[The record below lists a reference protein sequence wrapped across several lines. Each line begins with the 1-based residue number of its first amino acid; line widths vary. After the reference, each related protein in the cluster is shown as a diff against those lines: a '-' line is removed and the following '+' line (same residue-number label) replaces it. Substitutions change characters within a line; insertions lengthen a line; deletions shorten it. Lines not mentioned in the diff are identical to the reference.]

1 MDAFEEYSRIFGI
14 GNTPLIRAKRLEDQV
29 GIKKI
34 YLKNEGHNPTKT
46 YKDRHALM
54 HVLSAINNGYKD
66 ITVGTCGNYGA
77 AIAHYATHFDLGA
90 HIFVP
95 NKYSNRR
102 LNELQSAGVGL
113 IREKGEYEDVVRSSI
128 KSAKE
133 NDWYDANSGSNID
146 TSLTSCS
153 YISKEL
159 VRDLG
164 EVDTISVPVGN
175 GTILSGIYNGFI
187 ELLKRKEIL
196 NMPRIVGVSTQ
207 NNNAVIESFKM
218 GLKIVRD
225 LNPLSLRLS
234 EVNEPLI
241 AFHCFGGQRAL
252 DAIYGTDGSGIGL
265 TDEKMTLYQKMI
277 LTLEGIKTLPASA
290 GALGG
295 LIEFHK
301 EHNLDDG
308 VHVVILTGSG

>member
-1 MDAFEEYSRIFGI
+1 MDSFEEYSRIFGI
-14 GNTPLIRAKRLEDQV
+14 GNTPLVRAKGLEDQI
-29 GIKKI
+29 GLRRI
-34 YLKNEGHNPTKT
+34 YLKNEGNNPTRT

-77 AIAHYATHFDLGA
+77 AIAHYASHFNLGA

-95 NKYSNRR
+95 RKYTNKR
-102 LNELQSAGVGL
+102 LLELEKSRVGL
-113 IREKGEYEDVVRSSI
+113 IRDEGEYEDLVRSSI
-128 KSAKE
+128 EYAKK
-133 NDWYDANSGSNID
+133 NDCYDANSGSNID
-146 TSLTSCS
+146 SSLASCS
-153 YISKEL
+153 YISKEI
-159 VRDLG
+159 VRDIG

-187 ELLKRKEIL
+187 ELLKRNEIS
-196 NMPRIVGVSTQ
+196 NMPRIIGVSTQ

-225 LNPLSLRLS
+225 LNPSDLRLS

-252 DAIYGTDGSGIGL
+252 DAIYDTDGSGIGL
-265 TDEKMTLYQKMI
+265 SDEKMTLYQKMVSTI
-277 LTLEGIKTLPASA
+277 EGIKTLPASA
-290 GALGG
+290 SALGG

-308 VHVVILTGSG
+308 VHVVVLTGSD